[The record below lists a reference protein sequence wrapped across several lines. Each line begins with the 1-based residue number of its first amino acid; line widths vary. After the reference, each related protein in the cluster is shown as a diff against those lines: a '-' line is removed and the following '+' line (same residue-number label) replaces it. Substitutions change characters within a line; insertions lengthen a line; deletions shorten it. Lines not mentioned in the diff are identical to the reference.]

1 MKKYISFSNINLYFI
16 EIICLHNMMTDEK
29 YNKNV

>member
-1 MKKYISFSNINLYFI
+1 MKKYISFSNVNLYFI
-16 EIICLHNMMTDEK
+16 EIIYLHNMMTDEK